1 MKREVKNSL
10 LEFEWDSGKAAGNLR
25 KHGVSFEEAAS
36 VFNDVQATAYEDPDH
51 STGEKRCL
59 TIGAS
64 AQGRLL
70 IVAYEDRGER
80 VRVINARKLTRRER
94 GLYEEEDR

>member
-1 MKREVKNSL
+1 MG
-10 LEFEWDSGKAAGNLR
+10 SGEGGGQSSKARRFIRGSGL
-25 KHGVSFEEAAS
+25 
-36 VFNDVQATAYEDPDH
+36 VFNDVHATAYEDPDH

-70 IVAYEDRGER
+70 IVSFEDRGER
-80 VRVINARKLTRRER
+80 IRVINARKLTRRER